1 MGNGTLI
8 LAITTVSVIAIAII
22 IFVIFMIRKKTK
34 DKVRGE
40 METIETNKN
49 LIISPS
55 ILTELNKVESL
66 VNNKNLEKKYQ
77 TWKKKFDEIKN
88 KDIPKV
94 TDMLLNIENIID
106 SNDVKE
112 IASELGKAELEVFYV
127 KAKADVLLDEVRD
140 ITMSEERNRNAVTKL
155 KSIYRQ
161 TVQVFNKNKLE
172 YKDVIKPIELGF
184 ENIDKLFSA
193 FELAMD
199 NKEFD
204 EVSKIVKALD
214 DLVNNM
220 AVVIEEA
227 PTIILLGKSIIPKK
241 IADIKNIS
249 KRMVKNG
256 YNIDYLNIDYNIEEA
271 EKKLSDIFD
280 RLNVLNLEDSIF
292 ELRTMLDYFESLYS
306 DFDKEKIS
314 KKEYEEAL
322 EVITDKTS
330 RLTKIVKNIYSE
342 LADLKISY
350 DLTDEELE
358 VIDNINIELKSI
370 KNDFKN
376 VNDRTKAKILP
387 YSKLAKECEL
397 ISVRLFNTEDKLENT
412 LRTLGSLKEDEL
424 RAREQLEE
432 IRVILKDAKYKIKE
446 YKLTVVPKKY
456 LVELKEAHEAIN
468 EIIKELEKKPI
479 SIKTLNTRVDTARD
493 LVLKLFNTSK
503 ELTKT
508 AAMAEMAIVYANR
521 YRSSMREV
529 EVGLKNAEKEFF
541 KGEYRLSLELVL
553 NAINIVEPGIH
564 KKLLS
569 AYEE

>member
-8 LAITTVSVIAIAII
+8 LAIVTVSVIAMAII
-22 IFVIFMIRKKTK
+22 IFVIFMMRKKRK
-34 DKVRGE
+34 E
-40 METIETNKN
+40 NLEHEIEAIETNKN

-55 ILTELNKVESL
+55 ILTEFNKVESL
-66 VNNKNLEKKYQ
+66 VNNKNLEKKYEN
-77 TWKKKFDEIKN
+77 WKKKFDEIKN

-106 SNDVKE
+106 SNDVRK

-140 ITMSEERNRNAVTKL
+140 ITMSEERNRNAITKL
-155 KSIYRQ
+155 KTIYRE
-161 TVQVFNKNKLE
+161 TVSVFNKNKLE

-220 AVVIEEA
+220 AIVIEEA
-227 PTIILLGKSIIPKK
+227 PSIILLGKSIIPKK
-241 IADIKNIS
+241 ITDIKSIS

-256 YNIDYLNIDYNIEEA
+256 YNIDYLNIDYNIDEA
-271 EKKLSDIFD
+271 EKKLNDIFD

-292 ELRTMLDYFESLYS
+292 ELKTMLDYFESLYS

-322 EVITDKTS
+322 EVISDKTS
-330 RLTKIVKNIYSE
+330 RLTKIVKNIYAE

-358 VIDNINIELKSI
+358 VIDNINVELKSI

-412 LRTLGSLKEDEL
+412 LRTLGSLKEDEA

-432 IRVILKDAKYKIKE
+432 IRVILRDAKYKIKE

-456 LVELKEAHEAIN
+456 FVELKEAHEAIN

-508 AAMAEMAIVYANR
+508 AAMAEMAIVYGNR
-521 YRSSMREV
+521 YRSSIKEV
-529 EVGLKNAEKEFF
+529 EVGLKNAEKEFY
-541 KGEYRLSLELVL
+541 KGEYRVSLELVL

>member
-22 IFVIFMIRKKTK
+22 IFVIFMIRKKAK

-40 METIETNKN
+40 IETIETNKN

-66 VNNKNLEKKYQ
+66 VNNKNLEKKYEI
-77 TWKKKFDEIKN
+77 WKKKFDEIKN

-140 ITMSEERNRNAVTKL
+140 ITMSEQRNRNAVTKL

-227 PTIILLGKSIIPKK
+227 PTIILLGKGIIPKK

-271 EKKLSDIFD
+271 EKKLNDIFD

-292 ELRTMLDYFESLYS
+292 ELKTMLDYFESLYS

-358 VIDNINIELKSI
+358 VIDNINVELKSI

-432 IRVILKDAKYKIKE
+432 IRVILKDAKYKIKD

-508 AAMAEMAIVYANR
+508 AAMAEMAIVYGNR
-521 YRSSMREV
+521 YRSSVREV

-569 AYEE
+569 AYEK

>member
-8 LAITTVSVIAIAII
+8 LAIVTVSVIAMAII
-22 IFVIFMIRKKTK
+22 IFVIFMMRKKRK
-34 DKVRGE
+34 E
-40 METIETNKN
+40 NLEHEIEAIETNKN

-55 ILTELNKVESL
+55 ILTEFNKVESL
-66 VNNKNLEKKYQ
+66 VNNKNLEKKYEN
-77 TWKKKFDEIKN
+77 WKKKFDEIKN

-106 SNDVKE
+106 SNDVRK

-140 ITMSEERNRNAVTKL
+140 ITMSEERNRNAITKL
-155 KSIYRQ
+155 KTIYRE
-161 TVQVFNKNKLE
+161 TVSVFNKNKLE

-220 AVVIEEA
+220 AIVIEEA
-227 PTIILLGKSIIPKK
+227 PSIILLGKSIIPKK
-241 IADIKNIS
+241 ITDIKSIS

-256 YNIDYLNIDYNIEEA
+256 YNIDYLNIDYNIDEA
-271 EKKLSDIFD
+271 EKKLNDIFD

-292 ELRTMLDYFESLYS
+292 ELKTMLDYFESLYS

-322 EVITDKTS
+322 EVISDKTS
-330 RLTKIVKNIYSE
+330 RLTKIVKNIYAE

-358 VIDNINIELKSI
+358 VIDNINVELKSI

-412 LRTLGSLKEDEL
+412 LRTLGSLKEDEA

-432 IRVILKDAKYKIKE
+432 IRVILRDAKYKIKE

-456 LVELKEAHEAIN
+456 FVELKEAHEAIN

-508 AAMAEMAIVYANR
+508 AAMAEMAIVYGNR
-521 YRSSMREV
+521 YRSSIKEV
-529 EVGLKNAEKEFF
+529 EVGLKNAEKEFY
-541 KGEYRLSLELVL
+541 KGEYRVSLELVL
-553 NAINIVEPGIH
+553 NTINIVEPGIH

>member
-8 LAITTVSVIAIAII
+8 LAIVTVSVIAKAII
-22 IFVIFMIRKKTK
+22 IFVIFMMRKKRK
-34 DKVRGE
+34 E
-40 METIETNKN
+40 NLEHEIEAIETNKN

-55 ILTELNKVESL
+55 ILTEFNKVESL
-66 VNNKNLEKKYQ
+66 VNNKNLEKKYEN
-77 TWKKKFDEIKN
+77 WKKKFDEIKN

-106 SNDVKE
+106 SNDVRK

-140 ITMSEERNRNAVTKL
+140 ITMSEERNRNAITKL
-155 KSIYRQ
+155 KTIYRE
-161 TVQVFNKNKLE
+161 TVSVFNKNKLE

-220 AVVIEEA
+220 AIVIEEA
-227 PTIILLGKSIIPKK
+227 PSIILLGKSIIPKK
-241 IADIKNIS
+241 ITDIKSIS

-256 YNIDYLNIDYNIEEA
+256 YNIDYLNIDYNIDEA
-271 EKKLSDIFD
+271 EKKLNDIFD

-292 ELRTMLDYFESLYS
+292 ELKTMLDYFESLYS

-322 EVITDKTS
+322 EVISDKTS
-330 RLTKIVKNIYSE
+330 RLTKIVKNIYAE

-358 VIDNINIELKSI
+358 VIDNINVELKSI

-412 LRTLGSLKEDEL
+412 LRTLGSLKEDEA

-432 IRVILKDAKYKIKE
+432 IRVILRDAKYKIKE

-456 LVELKEAHEAIN
+456 FVELKEAHEAIN

-508 AAMAEMAIVYANR
+508 AAMAEMAIVYGNR
-521 YRSSMREV
+521 YRSSIKEV
-529 EVGLKNAEKEFF
+529 EVGLKNAEKEFY
-541 KGEYRLSLELVL
+541 KGEYRVSLELVL

>member
-1 MGNGTLI
+1 
-8 LAITTVSVIAIAII
+8 
-22 IFVIFMIRKKTK
+22 
-34 DKVRGE
+34 
-40 METIETNKN
+40 
-49 LIISPS
+49 
-55 ILTELNKVESL
+55 
-66 VNNKNLEKKYQ
+66 
-77 TWKKKFDEIKN
+77 
-88 KDIPKV
+88 
-94 TDMLLNIENIID
+94 MLLNIENIID
-106 SNDVKE
+106 SNDVRK

-140 ITMSEERNRNAVTKL
+140 ITMSEERNRNAITKL
-155 KSIYRQ
+155 KTIYRE
-161 TVQVFNKNKLE
+161 TVSVFNKNKLE

-220 AVVIEEA
+220 AIVIEEA
-227 PTIILLGKSIIPKK
+227 PSIILLGKSIIPKK
-241 IADIKNIS
+241 ITDIKSIS

-256 YNIDYLNIDYNIEEA
+256 YNIDYLNIDYNIDEA
-271 EKKLSDIFD
+271 EKKLNDIFD

-292 ELRTMLDYFESLYS
+292 ELKTMLDYFESLYS

-322 EVITDKTS
+322 EVISDKTS
-330 RLTKIVKNIYSE
+330 RLTKIVKNIYAE

-358 VIDNINIELKSI
+358 VIDNINVELKSI

-412 LRTLGSLKEDEL
+412 LRTLGSLKEDEA

-432 IRVILKDAKYKIKE
+432 IRVILRDAKYKIKE

-456 LVELKEAHEAIN
+456 FVELKEAHEAIN

-508 AAMAEMAIVYANR
+508 AAMAEMAIVYGNR
-521 YRSSMREV
+521 YRSSIKEV
-529 EVGLKNAEKEFF
+529 EVGLKNAEKEFY
-541 KGEYRLSLELVL
+541 KGEYRVSLELVL

>member
-8 LAITTVSVIAIAII
+8 LAIVTVSVIAMAII
-22 IFVIFMIRKKTK
+22 IFVIFMMRKKRK
-34 DKVRGE
+34 E
-40 METIETNKN
+40 NLEHEIEAIETNKN

-55 ILTELNKVESL
+55 ILTEFNKVESL
-66 VNNKNLEKKYQ
+66 VNNKNLEKKYEN
-77 TWKKKFDEIKN
+77 WKKKFDEIKN

-106 SNDVKE
+106 SNDVRK

-140 ITMSEERNRNAVTKL
+140 ITMSEERNRNAITKL
-155 KSIYRQ
+155 KTIYRE
-161 TVQVFNKNKLE
+161 TASVFNKNKLE

-220 AVVIEEA
+220 AIVIEEA
-227 PTIILLGKSIIPKK
+227 PSIILLGKSIIPKK
-241 IADIKNIS
+241 ITDIKSIS

-256 YNIDYLNIDYNIEEA
+256 YNIDYLNIDYNIDEA
-271 EKKLSDIFD
+271 EKKLNDIFD

-292 ELRTMLDYFESLYS
+292 ELKTMLDYFESLYS

-322 EVITDKTS
+322 EVISDKTS
-330 RLTKIVKNIYSE
+330 RLTKIVKNIYAE

-358 VIDNINIELKSI
+358 VIDNINVELKSI

-412 LRTLGSLKEDEL
+412 LRTLGSLKEDEA

-432 IRVILKDAKYKIKE
+432 IRVILRDAKYKIKE

-456 LVELKEAHEAIN
+456 FVELKEAHEAIN

-508 AAMAEMAIVYANR
+508 AAMAEMAIVYGNR
-521 YRSSMREV
+521 YRSSIKEV
-529 EVGLKNAEKEFF
+529 EVGLKNAEKEFY
-541 KGEYRLSLELVL
+541 KGEYRVSLELVL

>member
-1 MGNGTLI
+1 ME
-8 LAITTVSVIAIAII
+8 
-22 IFVIFMIRKKTK
+22 
-34 DKVRGE
+34 KV
-40 METIETNKN
+40 
-49 LIISPS
+49 
-55 ILTELNKVESL
+55 
-66 VNNKNLEKKYQ
+66 
-77 TWKKKFDEIKN
+77 
-88 KDIPKV
+88 
-94 TDMLLNIENIID
+94 ID
-106 SNDVKE
+106 SNDVRK

-140 ITMSEERNRNAVTKL
+140 ITMSEERNRNAITKL
-155 KSIYRQ
+155 KTIYRE
-161 TVQVFNKNKLE
+161 TVSVFNKNKLE

-220 AVVIEEA
+220 AIVIEEA
-227 PTIILLGKSIIPKK
+227 PSIILLGKSIIPKK
-241 IADIKNIS
+241 ITDIKSIS

-256 YNIDYLNIDYNIEEA
+256 YNIDYLNIDYNIDEA
-271 EKKLSDIFD
+271 EKKLNDIFD

-292 ELRTMLDYFESLYS
+292 ELKTMLDYFESLYS

-322 EVITDKTS
+322 EVISDKTS
-330 RLTKIVKNIYSE
+330 RLTKIVKNIYAE

-358 VIDNINIELKSI
+358 VIDNINVELKSI

-412 LRTLGSLKEDEL
+412 LRTLGSLKEDEA

-432 IRVILKDAKYKIKE
+432 IRVILRDAKYKIKE

-456 LVELKEAHEAIN
+456 FVELKEALQLLK
-468 EIIKELEKKPI
+468 IIL
-479 SIKTLNTRVDTARD
+479 
-493 LVLKLFNTSK
+493 
-503 ELTKT
+503 
-508 AAMAEMAIVYANR
+508 
-521 YRSSMREV
+521 
-529 EVGLKNAEKEFF
+529 
-541 KGEYRLSLELVL
+541 
-553 NAINIVEPGIH
+553 
-564 KKLLS
+564 
-569 AYEE
+569 

>member
-1 MGNGTLI
+1 
-8 LAITTVSVIAIAII
+8 
-22 IFVIFMIRKKTK
+22 
-34 DKVRGE
+34 
-40 METIETNKN
+40 
-49 LIISPS
+49 
-55 ILTELNKVESL
+55 
-66 VNNKNLEKKYQ
+66 
-77 TWKKKFDEIKN
+77 
-88 KDIPKV
+88 
-94 TDMLLNIENIID
+94 
-106 SNDVKE
+106 
-112 IASELGKAELEVFYV
+112 
-127 KAKADVLLDEVRD
+127 
-140 ITMSEERNRNAVTKL
+140 
-155 KSIYRQ
+155 
-161 TVQVFNKNKLE
+161 
-172 YKDVIKPIELGF
+172 
-184 ENIDKLFSA
+184 
-193 FELAMD
+193 MD

-220 AVVIEEA
+220 AIVIEEA
-227 PTIILLGKSIIPKK
+227 PSIILLGKSIIPKK
-241 IADIKNIS
+241 ITDIKSIS

-256 YNIDYLNIDYNIEEA
+256 YNIDYLNIDYNIDEA
-271 EKKLSDIFD
+271 EKKLNDIFD

-292 ELRTMLDYFESLYS
+292 ELKTMLDYFESLYS

-322 EVITDKTS
+322 EVISDKTS
-330 RLTKIVKNIYSE
+330 RLTKIVKNIYAE

-358 VIDNINIELKSI
+358 VIDNINVELKSI

-412 LRTLGSLKEDEL
+412 LRTLGSLKEDEA

-432 IRVILKDAKYKIKE
+432 IRVILRDAKYKIKE

-456 LVELKEAHEAIN
+456 FVELKEAHEAIN

-508 AAMAEMAIVYANR
+508 AAMAEMAIVYGNR
-521 YRSSMREV
+521 YRSSIKEV
-529 EVGLKNAEKEFF
+529 EVGLKNAEKEFY
-541 KGEYRLSLELVL
+541 KGEYRVSLELVL

>member
-1 MGNGTLI
+1 MGNSTLI
-8 LAITTVSVIAIAII
+8 LSIVTVSFIAVALI
-22 IFVIFMIRKKTK
+22 IFVIFMIRKKAK
-34 DKVRGE
+34 EKVKNE
-40 METIETNKN
+40 IETIETNKN

-66 VNNKNLEKKYQ
+66 INNKKLENKYIA
-77 TWKKKFDEIKN
+77 WKKKFEEIK
-88 KDIPKV
+88 KIDIPKV
-94 TDMLLNIENIID
+94 TDMLLDIENLID

-112 IASELGKAELEVFYV
+112 IVSRLGKAELEVFYV
-127 KAKADVLLDEVRD
+127 KAKADVLLDEVKD
-140 ITMSEERNRNAVTKL
+140 ITMSEERNRNAITKL
-155 KSIYRQ
+155 KSIYRE
-161 TVQVFNKNKLE
+161 TVQKFNKSKLD
-172 YKDVIKPIELGF
+172 YKEVIKPIELQF

-220 AVVIEEA
+220 AIVIEES
-227 PTIILLGKSIIPKK
+227 PSIILLGKSIIPKK
-241 IADIKNIS
+241 IVDIKSIS
-249 KRMVKNG
+249 KRMIKNG

-292 ELRTMLDYFESLYS
+292 ELKTMLDYFESLYS

-314 KKEYEEAL
+314 KKEYEQGL
-322 EVITDKTS
+322 VVISDKTL
-330 RLTKIVKNIYSE
+330 RLSKIVKNIYAE

-358 VIDNINIELKSI
+358 VIDNINAELKSI

-397 ISVRLFNTEDKLENT
+397 ISIRLFNTEDKLENT

-446 YKLTVVPKKY
+446 YKLTVVPKNY
-456 LVELKEAHEAIN
+456 VVQLKEAHEAIN

-508 AAMAEMAIVYANR
+508 AAMAEMAIVYGNR
-521 YRSSMREV
+521 YRSSVKEV
-529 EVGLKNAEKEFF
+529 ESGLIKAEKEFF

-553 NAINIVEPGIH
+553 SVLNLVEPGIH
-564 KKLLS
+564 SKLLS
-569 AYEE
+569 EYEK

>member
-172 YKDVIKPIELGF
+172 YRDVIKPIELGF

>member
-172 YKDVIKPIELGF
+172 YRDVIKPIELGF

-271 EKKLSDIFD
+271 EKKLNDIFD

-446 YKLTVVPKKY
+446 YKLTVIPKKY

-508 AAMAEMAIVYANR
+508 AAMAEMAIVYGNR
-521 YRSSMREV
+521 YRSSIKEV
-529 EVGLKNAEKEFF
+529 EVGLKNAEKEFY
-541 KGEYRLSLELVL
+541 KGEYRVSLELVL
-553 NAINIVEPGIH
+553 NTINIVEPGIH